1 MVMSYQN
8 SVSYEGKIV
17 SVVEN
22 EEAKFIKLKSEGSLR
37 AEKVTLKNDATFA
50 NEDGYCVS
58 TKREYAPLKKG
69 DKICVFGKIDG
80 GIIISDW
87 YWRYP

>member
-1 MVMSYQN
+1 MSYQN

-22 EEAKFIKLKSEGSLR
+22 EEARFVKLRADGALR
-37 AEKVTLKNDATFA
+37 AEKIILKNDATFEA
-50 NEDGYCVS
+50 VNEDGYCVS
-58 TKREYAPLKKG
+58 VKREYAPLKKG

-80 GIIISDW
+80 GIIKSDW